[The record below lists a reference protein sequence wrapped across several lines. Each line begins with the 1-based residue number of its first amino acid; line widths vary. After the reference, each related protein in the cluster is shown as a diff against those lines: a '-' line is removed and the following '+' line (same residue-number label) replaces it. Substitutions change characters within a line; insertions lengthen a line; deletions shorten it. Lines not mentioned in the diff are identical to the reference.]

1 MQKIVTIKTEIV
13 RMILSK
19 RKLKI
24 NSKVTYSKII
34 KMYRP
39 VLQLLVSPTL
49 IGFSNM
55 KLIEKCVVS
64 VLLNSLLFSST
75 LKKEFIIFLTS
86 IVTKSII

>member
-1 MQKIVTIKTEIV
+1 
-13 RMILSK
+13 MILSK

-64 VLLNSLLFSST
+64 VLLNSLFFSST
-75 LKKEFIIFLTS
+75 LKKRVYNISDINSYKNHYLTRKEA
-86 IVTKSII
+86 VQY